1 LGVCCDS
8 EVEAVINT
16 NSHFLFSI
24 MNIYDLSRNFFN
36 FSFENPEK
44 IKPNHI
50 AIYFFAVE
58 HCNRLGWKQKFGLPT
73 TMVMEAI
80 GIKSYTT
87 YINSL
92 NDLVS
97 YGFIK
102 MIEKSKNQYSSNI
115 VALSNFD
122 KAHDKALDKAL
133 IKHTSKHM
141 VKQCESTHQ
150 SIVSIDKQIYN
161 NTNTQINKSTD
172 AEFSNENLHPQ
183 DLEDNNQSLIA
194 KKENTVSPGGRA
206 KNDVDNRKL
215 KFRDK
220 LIPFLDEYGKDTLRE
235 FYNYWTE
242 NSKDGLKFRME
253 AQKFFDIKRRLA
265 TWSKSDKFKQ
275 AEPKQESKLKKNLS
289 VLDSVLK
296 TLNERENTQD
306 AIQ

>member
-1 LGVCCDS
+1 
-8 EVEAVINT
+8 
-16 NSHFLFSI
+16 

-58 HCNRLGWKQKFGLPT
+58 HCNRLGWKEKFGLPT

-141 VKQCESTHQ
+141 VKQCEST
-150 SIVSIDKQIYN
+150 VSIDKQIYN

-172 AEFSNENLHPQ
+172 AEFSTENLHPQ
-183 DLEDNNQSLIA
+183 DLEDNNQSLEV
-194 KKENTVSPGGRA
+194 KKENTITPGGRA
-206 KNDVDNRKL
+206 KTDVDNRKL
-215 KFRDK
+215 QFRDK

-253 AQKFFDIKRRLA
+253 AQKFFDVKRRLA

-275 AEPKQESKLKKNLS
+275 AEPKQESRLSKNLS
-289 VLDSVLK
+289 VLQSALE
-296 TLNERENTQD
+296 TLNERENNQD

>member
-1 LGVCCDS
+1 
-8 EVEAVINT
+8 
-16 NSHFLFSI
+16 

-58 HCNRLGWKQKFGLPT
+58 HCNRLGWKEKFGLPT

-141 VKQCESTHQ
+141 VKQCEST
-150 SIVSIDKQIYN
+150 VSIDKQIYN

-172 AEFSNENLHPQ
+172 AEFSTENLHPQ

-194 KKENTVSPGGRA
+194 KKENTVFPVGRA
-206 KNDVDNRKL
+206 KTDVDNRKL
-215 KFRDK
+215 QFRDK
-220 LIPFLDEYGKDTLRE
+220 LIPFLDEYGKDTLRD

-253 AQKFFDIKRRLA
+253 AQKFFDVKRRLA
-265 TWSKSDKFKQ
+265 TWSKGDKFKQ
-275 AEPKQESKLKKNLS
+275 AEPKQESRLSKNLS
-289 VLDSVLK
+289 VLQSALE
-296 TLNERENTQD
+296 TLNERENNQD

>member
-1 LGVCCDS
+1 
-8 EVEAVINT
+8 
-16 NSHFLFSI
+16 

-58 HCNRLGWKQKFGLPT
+58 HCNRLGWKEKFGLPT

-141 VKQCESTHQ
+141 VKQCEST
-150 SIVSIDKQIYN
+150 VSIDKQIYN

-172 AEFSNENLHPQ
+172 AEFSTENLHPQ

-194 KKENTVSPGGRA
+194 KKENTVLIGGRA

-215 KFRDK
+215 QFRDK
-220 LIPFLDEYGKDTLRE
+220 LIPFLDEYGKDTLRD

-253 AQKFFDIKRRLA
+253 AQKFFDVKRRLA
-265 TWSKSDKFKQ
+265 TWSKGDKFKQ
-275 AEPKQESKLKKNLS
+275 AEPKQESRLSKNLS
-289 VLDSVLK
+289 VLQSALE
-296 TLNERENTQD
+296 TLNERENNQD

>member
-1 LGVCCDS
+1 
-8 EVEAVINT
+8 
-16 NSHFLFSI
+16 

-58 HCNRLGWKQKFGLPT
+58 HCNRLGWKQKFGFPT
-73 TMVMEAI
+73 SMVLEAT
-80 GIKSYTT
+80 GIKSYSVYKKTF
-87 YINSL
+87 
-92 NDLVS
+92 DELVE
-97 YGFIK
+97 YNFFTV
-102 MIEKSKNQYSSNI
+102 IEYSKNQYSSNI
-115 VALSNFD
+115 IALKENY

-133 IKHTSKHM
+133 IKHTSKHI

-172 AEFSNENLHPQ
+172 AENSIEFLHPQ

-194 KKENTVSPGGRA
+194 KKENTVFPVG

-215 KFRDK
+215 QFRDK
-220 LIPFLDEYGKDTLRE
+220 LLPFMDEYGKDTLRE

-265 TWSKSDKFKQ
+265 TWSKGDKFKQ

-289 VLDSVLK
+289 VLDSVLQ
-296 TLNERENTQD
+296 TLNERENKQD

>member
-1 LGVCCDS
+1 
-8 EVEAVINT
+8 
-16 NSHFLFSI
+16 

-58 HCNRLGWKQKFGLPT
+58 HCNRLGWKEKFGLPT

-141 VKQCESTHQ
+141 VKQCEST
-150 SIVSIDKQIYN
+150 VSIDKQIYN

-172 AEFSNENLHPQ
+172 TENSIEFLHPQ
-183 DLEDNNQSLIA
+183 DLEDNNQSLEV
-194 KKENTVSPGGRA
+194 KKENTITPGGRA
-206 KNDVDNRKL
+206 KTDVDNRKL
-215 KFRDK
+215 QFRDK

-253 AQKFFDIKRRLA
+253 AQKFFDVKRRLA
-265 TWSKSDKFKQ
+265 TWSKGDKFKQ
-275 AEPKQESKLKKNLS
+275 AEPKQESRLSKNLS
-289 VLDSVLK
+289 VLQSALE
-296 TLNERENTQD
+296 TLNERENNQD

>member
-1 LGVCCDS
+1 
-8 EVEAVINT
+8 
-16 NSHFLFSI
+16 

-58 HCNRLGWKQKFGLPT
+58 HCNRLGWKEKFGLPT

-141 VKQCESTHQ
+141 VKQCES
-150 SIVSIDKQIYN
+150 IVSIDRQIYN

-172 AEFSNENLHPQ
+172 AEFSIENLHPQ
-183 DLEDNNQSLIA
+183 DLEDNNQSLKV
-194 KKENTVSPGGRA
+194 KKENTVFPVG

-215 KFRDK
+215 QFRDK

-289 VLDSVLK
+289 VLDSVLQ

>member
-1 LGVCCDS
+1 
-8 EVEAVINT
+8 
-16 NSHFLFSI
+16 

-58 HCNRLGWKQKFGLPT
+58 HCNRLGWKEKFGLPT

-141 VKQCESTHQ
+141 VKQCEST
-150 SIVSIDKQIYN
+150 VSIDKQIYN

-172 AEFSNENLHPQ
+172 AEFSTENLHPQ
-183 DLEDNNQSLIA
+183 DLEDNNQSLEV
-194 KKENTVSPGGRA
+194 KKENTVFPVGRA
-206 KNDVDNRKL
+206 KTDVDNRKL
-215 KFRDK
+215 QFRDK

-253 AQKFFDIKRRLA
+253 AQKFFDVKRRLA
-265 TWSKSDKFKQ
+265 TWSKGDKFKQ
-275 AEPKQESKLKKNLS
+275 AEPKQESRLSKNLS
-289 VLDSVLK
+289 VLQSALE
-296 TLNERENTQD
+296 TLNERENNQD

>member
-1 LGVCCDS
+1 
-8 EVEAVINT
+8 
-16 NSHFLFSI
+16 

-141 VKQCESTHQ
+141 VKQCEST
-150 SIVSIDKQIYN
+150 VSIDRQIYN

-172 AEFSNENLHPQ
+172 AEFSTENLHPQ
-183 DLEDNNQSLIA
+183 DLEDNNQSLEV
-194 KKENTVSPGGRA
+194 KKENTITPGGRA
-206 KNDVDNRKL
+206 KTDVDNRKL
-215 KFRDK
+215 QFRDK

-253 AQKFFDIKRRLA
+253 AQKFFDVKRRLA
-265 TWSKSDKFKQ
+265 TWSKGDKFKQ
-275 AEPKQESKLKKNLS
+275 AEPKQQSRLSKNLS
-289 VLDSVLK
+289 VLQSALE
-296 TLNERENTQD
+296 TLNERENNQD

>member
-1 LGVCCDS
+1 
-8 EVEAVINT
+8 
-16 NSHFLFSI
+16 

-58 HCNRLGWKQKFGLPT
+58 HCNRLGWKEKFGFPT
-73 TMVMEAI
+73 SMVLEAT
-80 GIKSYTT
+80 GIKSYSVYKKTF
-87 YINSL
+87 
-92 NDLVS
+92 DELVE
-97 YGFIK
+97 YNFFTV
-102 MIEKSKNQYSSNI
+102 IEYSKNQYSSNI
-115 VALSNFD
+115 IALKENY

-150 SIVSIDKQIYN
+150 SIVSIDRQIYN

-172 AEFSNENLHPQ
+172 AEFSTENLHPQ

-194 KKENTVSPGGRA
+194 KKENTVLPVGRA
-206 KNDVDNRKL
+206 KTDVDNRKL
-215 KFRDK
+215 QFRDK
-220 LIPFLDEYGKDTLRE
+220 LIPFLDEYGKDTLTD

-242 NSKDGLKFRME
+242 ISDGGLKFRME
-253 AQKFFDIKRRLA
+253 YEKVFEIKKRLVTWQKRKKMFNKD
-265 TWSKSDKFKQ
+265 
-275 AEPKQESKLKKNLS
+275 EPKQESRLSKNLS
-289 VLDSVLK
+289 VLQSALQ

>member
-1 LGVCCDS
+1 
-8 EVEAVINT
+8 
-16 NSHFLFSI
+16 

-58 HCNRLGWKQKFGLPT
+58 HCNRLGWKQKFGFPT
-73 TMVMEAI
+73 SMVLEAT
-80 GIKSYTT
+80 GIKSYSVYKKTF
-87 YINSL
+87 
-92 NDLVS
+92 DELVE
-97 YGFIK
+97 YNFFTV
-102 MIEKSKNQYSSNI
+102 IEYSKNQYSSNI
-115 VALSNFD
+115 IALKENY
-122 KAHDKALDKAL
+122 KAHDKAIDKAL

-141 VKQCESTHQ
+141 VKQCE

-172 AEFSNENLHPQ
+172 AENSIEFLHTQ
-183 DLEDNNQSLIA
+183 NLEDNNQSLIA
-194 KKENTVSPGGRA
+194 KKENTISPGGRA
-206 KNDVDNRKL
+206 KNDVDNRKIQ
-215 KFRDK
+215 FRDK

-275 AEPKQESKLKKNLS
+275 AEPQSRLKKNLS
-289 VLDSVLK
+289 VLESALQKLK
-296 TLNERENTQD
+296 EREQD
-306 AIQ
+306 EIQ

>member
-1 LGVCCDS
+1 
-8 EVEAVINT
+8 
-16 NSHFLFSI
+16 

-58 HCNRLGWKQKFGLPT
+58 HCNRLGWKQKFGFPT
-73 TMVMEAI
+73 SMVLEAT
-80 GIKSYTT
+80 GIKSYSVYKKTF
-87 YINSL
+87 
-92 NDLVS
+92 DELVE
-97 YGFIK
+97 YNFFTV
-102 MIEKSKNQYSSNI
+102 IEYSKNQYSSNI
-115 VALSNFD
+115 IALKENY

-141 VKQCESTHQ
+141 VKQCEST
-150 SIVSIDKQIYN
+150 VSIDKQIYN

-183 DLEDNNQSLIA
+183 NLEDNNQSLIA
-194 KKENTVSPGGRA
+194 KKENTISPGGRA
-206 KNDVDNRKL
+206 KNDVDNRKIQ
-215 KFRDK
+215 FRDK

-275 AEPKQESKLKKNLS
+275 AEPKQESRLKKNLS
-289 VLDSVLK
+289 VLESALQKLK
-296 TLNERENTQD
+296 EREQD
-306 AIQ
+306 EIQ

>member
-1 LGVCCDS
+1 
-8 EVEAVINT
+8 
-16 NSHFLFSI
+16 

-141 VKQCESTHQ
+141 VKQCEST
-150 SIVSIDKQIYN
+150 VSIDKQIYN

-172 AEFSNENLHPQ
+172 AEFSTENLHPQ
-183 DLEDNNQSLIA
+183 DLEDNNQSLEV
-194 KKENTVSPGGRA
+194 KKENTVFPVGRA
-206 KNDVDNRKL
+206 KTDVDNRKL
-215 KFRDK
+215 QFRDK

-253 AQKFFDIKRRLA
+253 AQKFFDVKRRLA
-265 TWSKSDKFKQ
+265 TWSKGDKFKQ
-275 AEPKQESKLKKNLS
+275 AEPKQESRLSKNLS
-289 VLDSVLK
+289 VLQSALETVK
-296 TLNERENTQD
+296 KREQD
-306 AIQ
+306 ELQ

>member
-1 LGVCCDS
+1 
-8 EVEAVINT
+8 
-16 NSHFLFSI
+16 

-141 VKQCESTHQ
+141 VKQCEST
-150 SIVSIDKQIYN
+150 VSIDKQIYN

-172 AEFSNENLHPQ
+172 AEFSTENLHPQ
-183 DLEDNNQSLIA
+183 DLEVNNQSLIA
-194 KKENTVSPGGRA
+194 KKENTVFPVGRA
-206 KNDVDNRKL
+206 KTDVDNRKL
-215 KFRDK
+215 QFRDK

-253 AQKFFDIKRRLA
+253 AQKFFDVKRRLA
-265 TWSKSDKFKQ
+265 TWSKGDKFKQ
-275 AEPKQESKLKKNLS
+275 AEPKQESRLSKNLS
-289 VLDSVLK
+289 VLQSALETVK
-296 TLNERENTQD
+296 KREQD
-306 AIQ
+306 ELQ

>member
-1 LGVCCDS
+1 
-8 EVEAVINT
+8 
-16 NSHFLFSI
+16 

-141 VKQCESTHQ
+141 VKQCEST
-150 SIVSIDKQIYN
+150 VSIDKQIYN

>member
-1 LGVCCDS
+1 
-8 EVEAVINT
+8 
-16 NSHFLFSI
+16 

-58 HCNRLGWKQKFGLPT
+58 HCNRLGWKEKFGLPT

-141 VKQCESTHQ
+141 VKQCEST
-150 SIVSIDKQIYN
+150 VSIDKQIYN

-172 AEFSNENLHPQ
+172 AEFSTENLHPQ
-183 DLEDNNQSLIA
+183 DLEDNNQSLEV
-194 KKENTVSPGGRA
+194 KKENTVFPVGRA
-206 KNDVDNRKL
+206 KTDVDNRKL
-215 KFRDK
+215 QFRDK

-253 AQKFFDIKRRLA
+253 AQKFFDVKRRLA

-275 AEPKQESKLKKNLS
+275 AEPKQESRLSKNLS
-289 VLDSVLK
+289 VLQSALE
-296 TLNERENTQD
+296 TLNERENNQD

>member
-1 LGVCCDS
+1 
-8 EVEAVINT
+8 
-16 NSHFLFSI
+16 

-141 VKQCESTHQ
+141 LKQCEST
-150 SIVSIDKQIYN
+150 VSIDKQIYN

-172 AEFSNENLHPQ
+172 AEFSTENLHPQ

-194 KKENTVSPGGRA
+194 KKENTISPGGRA

-265 TWSKSDKFKQ
+265 TWSKTDKFKQ
-275 AEPKQESKLKKNLS
+275 AEPQSKLKKNLS
-289 VLDSVLK
+289 VLDSVLQ

>member
-58 HCNRLGWKQKFGLPT
+58 HCNRLGWKQKFGFPT
-73 TMVMEAI
+73 SMVLEAT
-80 GIKSYTT
+80 GIKSYSVYKKTF
-87 YINSL
+87 
-92 NDLVS
+92 DELVE
-97 YGFIK
+97 YNFFTV
-102 MIEKSKNQYSSNI
+102 IEYSKNQYSSNI
-115 VALSNFD
+115 IALKENY

-133 IKHTSKHM
+133 IKHTSKHI

-172 AEFSNENLHPQ
+172 AENSIEFLHPQ
-183 DLEDNNQSLIA
+183 DLEDNNQSLKV
-194 KKENTVSPGGRA
+194 KKENTVFPVG
-206 KNDVDNRKL
+206 KNDVDNRKIQ
-215 KFRDK
+215 FRDK
-220 LIPFLDEYGKDTLRE
+220 LLPFMDEYGKDTLRD

-275 AEPKQESKLKKNLS
+275 AEPKQESRLSKNLS
-289 VLDSVLK
+289 VLQSALQ
-296 TLNERENTQD
+296 TLNEREQD
-306 AIQ
+306 GIQ